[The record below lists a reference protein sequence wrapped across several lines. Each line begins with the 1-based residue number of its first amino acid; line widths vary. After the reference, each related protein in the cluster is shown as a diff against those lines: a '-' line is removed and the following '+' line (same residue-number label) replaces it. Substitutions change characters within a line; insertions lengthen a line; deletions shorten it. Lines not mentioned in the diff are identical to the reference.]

1 MRLAKW
7 AVLWAALI
15 VLVCV
20 PALAQDAVVVGDG
33 TATGGDVQIVDC
45 SQVVNA
51 AQGQYGNA
59 TAIGDGAVAVIA
71 NEQNITVNQVIAC
84 LGTIGDDG
92 NNDDTDTTDDPGDTT
107 TGDTTTGAAD
117 TDDKGDVIADTIPE
131 TDELPD
137 TGGPSGIA
145 LAAGCALLGVGLI
158 VNRIFR

>member
-7 AVLWAALI
+7 AVLWAALV

-33 TATGGDVQIVDC
+33 TATDGDVQIVDC

-71 NEQNITVNQVIAC
+71 NEQNITVNQVNAC

-92 NNDDTDTTDDPGDTT
+92 NNDDTDTTDDTMDDTDTT
-107 TGDTTTGAAD
+107 DDATA
-117 TDDKGDVIADTIPE
+117 TDAEDGVMVNTIPK
-131 TDELPD
+131 TAVLPA
-137 TGGPSGIA
+137 TGGPSLFA
-145 LAAGCALLGVGLI
+145 LGAGLALVAEAAYLI
-158 VNRIFR
+158 RLRR